1 MVPFAGA
8 ILDRSAAAFG
18 LMAAM
23 IGIGAFLGRAYSIL
37 RERNEEE
44 VRRATMYGG
53 LVGMFTALSLV
64 LIDTTAG

>member
-23 IGIGAFLGRAYSIL
+23 IGIGAFLGRASRVL
-37 RERNEEE
+37 RRRSEEE

-53 LVGMFTALSLV
+53 LAGMLFAVGLV
-64 LIDTTAG
+64 LIDTIAG